1 MRKLSVAIA
10 VVLAVMLVPAAS
22 WAIGLEAA
30 VGMWQQ
36 DPSGT
41 LEYNDGPLDLVDTL
55 GFDKE
60 SRFMVRVKLDMP
72 LIIPN
77 VYFMATPMS
86 FEGKGQVGFKY
97 GGGDFGV
104 DTSTEMVLDQYDV
117 ALYYS
122 VPFLST
128 LSDNMLNVEFGINA
142 RVIQIEG
149 TMTNAAITRTK
160 SVDAVVPMLYL
171 GAQVRPIDSLALE
184 AELRMLSIGGNKIS
198 DVIARLKYRPMP
210 LVFIAGGYRQEKVEV
225 DESSLVADITFK
237 GPFVEAGFE
246 F

>member
-1 MRKLSVAIA
+1 MRKLSVAIVA
-10 VVLAVMLVPAAS
+10 VLAIMLAPAAS

-36 DPSGT
+36 APSGN
-41 LEYNDGPLDLVDTL
+41 LEYNGGSLDFVDTL

-60 SRFMVRVKLDMP
+60 SRFMARVKLDMP

-86 FEGKGQVGFKY
+86 FEGKGQVVFDY
-97 GGGDFGV
+97 GGVTFPV
-104 DTSTEMVLDQYDV
+104 DTSTEVVLDQYDV
-117 ALYYS
+117 ALYYG

-128 LSDNMLNVEFGINA
+128 LSNDMLNVEFGINA

-149 TMTNAAITRTK
+149 TMTIAAITRTK

-171 GAQVRPIDSLALE
+171 GAQVSPIDSLALE
-184 AELRMLSIGGNKIS
+184 AELRMLSIGGISIS

-225 DESSLVADITFK
+225 DESSLLADITFK